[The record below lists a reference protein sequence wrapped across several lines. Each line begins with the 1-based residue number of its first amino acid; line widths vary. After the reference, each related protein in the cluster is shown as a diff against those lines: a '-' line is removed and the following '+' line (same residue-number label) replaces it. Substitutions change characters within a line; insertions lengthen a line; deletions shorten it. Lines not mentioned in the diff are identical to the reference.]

1 MSAIRIDGKEIAK
14 NWKNECKEY
23 IRNTTWVTPPY
34 LVVVMVGDNPASKV
48 YVRNKTTACE
58 ETGIRTH
65 TILLSE
71 DSSTEDVIQV
81 ITNLNHD
88 KEVTG
93 ILVQLPLPDH
103 INEKEVIENIDPQ
116 KDVDGLTEINQATH
130 RYIPCTPRGV
140 MKIIEQYDSHIPGKN
155 AVIIGRSF
163 LVGRPMA
170 KLLLDKDFTVTV
182 CHSKTQNLA
191 EYVKNADL
199 LVVAVGK
206 PGLVTKDMVKPG
218 AFVIDVGINRVNGK
232 LVGDVA
238 SDVEDVAGY
247 ITPVPGGVGPMT
259 VAALISNSILASE
272 RLN

>member
-1 MSAIRIDGKEIAK
+1 MSAIRIDGKKIAK
-14 NWKNECKEY
+14 EWKNECKEC
-23 IRNTTWVTPPY
+23 IRNTTWAVPPY
-34 LVVVMVGDNPASKV
+34 LAVVMVGDNPASKV
-48 YVRNKTTACE
+48 YVRNKTTACV

-65 TILLSE
+65 TILLDE
-71 DSSTEDVIQV
+71 DSSTEDVIQ
-81 ITNLNHD
+81 IISNLNHN

-103 INEKEVIENIDPQ
+103 VDEKEVIMSIDPR
-116 KDVDGLTEINQATH
+116 KDVDGLTEMNQATH
-130 RYIPCTPRGV
+130 QYIPCTPRGV
-140 MKIIEQYDSHIPGKN
+140 MRIIEQYDSHISGRN
-155 AVIIGRSF
+155 AVVIGRSF

-191 EYVKNADL
+191 EHTKHADL

-206 PGLVTKDMVKPG
+206 PGLITKDMVKPG
-218 AFVIDVGINRVNGK
+218 AFVVDVGINRMNGK

-238 SDVEDVAGY
+238 LNVEEIASYV
-247 ITPVPGGVGPMT
+247 TPVPGGVGPMT
-259 VAALISNSILASE
+259 VAALISNSVLAAE

>member
-1 MSAIRIDGKEIAK
+1 MSAIRIDGKKIAK
-14 NWKNECKEY
+14 EWKNECKEC
-23 IRNTTWVTPPY
+23 IRNTTWAVPPY
-34 LVVVMVGDNPASKV
+34 LAVVMVGDNPASKV
-48 YVRNKTTACE
+48 YVRNKTTACV

-65 TILLSE
+65 TILLDE
-71 DSSTEDVIQV
+71 DSSTEDVIQ
-81 ITNLNHD
+81 IISNLNHN

-103 INEKEVIENIDPQ
+103 VDEKEVIMSIDPR
-116 KDVDGLTEINQATH
+116 KDVDGLTEMNQATH
-130 RYIPCTPRGV
+130 QYIPCTPRGV
-140 MKIIEQYDSHIPGKN
+140 MRIIEQYDSHISGRN
-155 AVIIGRSF
+155 AVVIGRSF

-191 EYVKNADL
+191 EHTKHADL

-206 PGLVTKDMVKPG
+206 PGLITKDMVKPG
-218 AFVIDVGINRVNGK
+218 AFVVDVGINRMNGK

-238 SDVEDVAGY
+238 LNVEEVASY
-247 ITPVPGGVGPMT
+247 VTPVPGGVGPMT
-259 VAALISNSILASE
+259 VAALISNSVLAAE